1 MKKIIISLLFIV
13 ALCGSFYH
21 KNYSSKPFRCDAH
34 LIALV
39 EQDSNHVELN
49 LHDNLILTL
58 PTEGLVSMTGTIKQN
73 DKDYLVSRTLFFTI
87 KKSGLKNNYKVEISR
102 EEIDKRD
109 ELPEDLWLKYV
120 FPKSTGV
127 EFYSEVRELNKNAI
141 LLQSLSNPLLVCVR
155 TEN

>member
-1 MKKIIISLLFIV
+1 
-13 ALCGSFYH
+13 
-21 KNYSSKPFRCDAH
+21 
-34 LIALV
+34 
-39 EQDSNHVELN
+39 
-49 LHDNLILTL
+49 L